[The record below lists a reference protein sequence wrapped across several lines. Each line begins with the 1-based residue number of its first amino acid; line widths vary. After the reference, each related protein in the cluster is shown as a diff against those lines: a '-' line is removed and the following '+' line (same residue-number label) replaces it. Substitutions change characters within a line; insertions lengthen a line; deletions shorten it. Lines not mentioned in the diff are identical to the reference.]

1 MDLEPLVA
9 TDPDQPPEAVQA
21 VALLELQLSV
31 EALPLATLLGLAL
44 SVTVGAAALTVTV
57 ADWEAVPPEPVHASV

>member
-21 VALLELQLSV
+21 VALLELQPSV
-31 EALPLATLLGLAL
+31 ELLPFATLVGLAMRA
-44 SVTVGAAALTVTV
+44 TVGAAALTVTS
-57 ADWEAVPPEPVHASV
+57 ADWEAEPPGPVQVSV

>member
-21 VALLELQLSV
+21 VALVELQLSV

-57 ADWEAVPPEPVHASV
+57 ADWEAVPPEPVQLRV